1 MKALCIIS
9 ALTLLAF
16 SAFADE
22 FQTNEVKVNIH
33 SMEYGQSISDDW
45 GLQWP
50 NASPQEYL
58 YEANFWVG
66 DMQTEGAKV
75 ILNDFNGSGDW
86 SPTSDVL
93 ISDLPNWADRPSG
106 IEQLGDK
113 DYFFSAD
120 DSSAD
125 ELGPI
130 GLDAYIHGIAWSNPP
145 DENYV
150 INIFNL
156 ENTSKA
162 DLEGVYFA
170 SKWDCD
176 MGGSLEYLDDL
187 AAYNATD
194 RIAYMYDSDDSVPGY
209 LGFKFLNCAPSAC
222 HYWDINSDPTDDEAR
237 FQLMSDAVFDPDT
250 PTPNDYRFLLC
261 TGPFDLSAGESK
273 NISFVY
279 TMGDG
284 YEDLRASI
292 LSAQSRYEEI
302 NVDVK
307 LTYFTATS
315 NSDGSV
321 SLNWAVEEE
330 EESTAFQL
338 YRRAINPQISAGELP
353 ESSAANYVKDW
364 TLVNPSP
371 ITGSSPYSYTDR
383 SAESNTTY
391 VYRVTEVKTPDLAL
405 GSATCTT
412 GEQPTTLSLSISP
425 NPISDLGTISFTL
438 PISGNTVLSLYDIS
452 GRLVETVLRDELEAG
467 KHQIQF
473 YASQLT
479 SGVYVLQLNSMDKS
493 IVRNLVIAK

>member
-22 FQTNEVKVNIH
+22 FQTNEVKVDIYT
-33 SMEYGQSISDDW
+33 MEYGQIDDDW

-58 YEANFWVG
+58 YEASFWVG
-66 DMQTEGAKV
+66 DMQPEGAKV
-75 ILNDFNGSGDW
+75 IQNELGNWNW
-86 SPTSDVL
+86 LPTSDIL

-130 GLDAYIHGIAWSNPP
+130 GLDSYIHGIAWSNPP
-145 DENYV
+145 DEDYV
-150 INIFNL
+150 INIFSL
-156 ENTSKA
+156 VNTSKA

-176 MGGSLEYLDDL
+176 VGGSLEYLDDL
-187 AAYNATD
+187 AAYNASD
-194 RIAYMYDSDDSVPGY
+194 KIAYMYDSDASVPGY
-209 LGFKFLNCAPSAC
+209 LGFKFLNCTPSAC
-222 HYWDINSDPTDDEAR
+222 HYWDIDSDPTDDEAR

-273 NISFVY
+273 TISFVY
-279 TMGDG
+279 AMGDG
-284 YEDLRASI
+284 YEDLRANI
-292 LSAQSRYEEI
+292 LSGQSRYEEI

-315 NSDGSV
+315 TIDGSV

-338 YRRAINPQISAGELP
+338 YRLAIKPQISAGELT
-353 ESSAANYVKDW
+353 ESSATNYVQGW

-383 SAESNTTY
+383 SVEPNTAY
-391 VYRVTEVKTPDLAL
+391 VYHLTEVKNPSLAL
-405 GSATCTT
+405 GSAACTT
-412 GEQPTTLSLSISP
+412 GEQPAALSLSISP
-425 NPISDLGTISFTL
+425 NPISDAGTITFTL
-438 PISGNTVLSLYDIS
+438 PTYGNTVLSLYDIS

-473 YASQLT
+473 NASQLT
-479 SGVYVLQLNSMDKS
+479 SGVYVLQLNSTDNS